1 VIVAYNIISFARSKM
16 GCEGMRG
23 LKVGHYSDHERGTGL
38 SVFLFEES
46 ATGCYWICGSAP
58 ATHELAAID
67 PDGSVP
73 RCHGLVLTGGSA
85 YGLHAAAGVMRYLA
99 EKSIGHPVP
108 SGVVPIVP
116 AAAIY
121 DLAHASDHF
130 PTPENAYAAC
140 LEAAESNIER
150 GRIGAGT
157 GATVGKLVPFAKCM
171 TGGIGR
177 AVLRQQDG
185 LEVVAYVVVNSV
197 GDVYE
202 HGKVIAGARDVH
214 GNFTNCEDF
223 LLSGHAENELF
234 SSPNTTLAAVFTN
247 AALEKDE
254 ARRIAKMGA
263 AGMARAISPAFTR
276 FDGDIVFCMS
286 VGNLPA
292 SELTVGAMAAEAVRR
307 AIIDA
312 VKDATTT

>member
-1 VIVAYNIISFARSKM
+1 
-16 GCEGMRG
+16 MRG
-23 LKVGHYSDHERGTGL
+23 LKIGHYSDQERATGL

-46 ATGCYWICGSAP
+46 AVGGYWVCGSAP
-58 ATHELAAID
+58 ATHELAALD

-85 YGLHAAAGVMRYLA
+85 YGLHAAAGAMRYLA
-99 EKSIGHPVP
+99 EINVGHPVP

-121 DLAHASDHF
+121 DLAHTADHF
-130 PTPENAYAAC
+130 PTADNAYEACVAAS
-140 LEAAESNIER
+140 ENNVDH

-157 GATVGKLVPFAKCM
+157 GATVGKLVPFAKHM
-171 TGGIGR
+171 AGGIGR
-177 AVLRQQDG
+177 AVLRQKDG
-185 LEVVAYVVVNSV
+185 LEVIAYVVVNSV

-202 HGKVIAGARDVH
+202 HGKVIAGARDAR
-214 GNFTNCEDF
+214 GQFANTEEF
-223 LLSGHAENELF
+223 LLSGQAENELF

-247 AALEKDE
+247 AALAKDE

-263 AGMARAISPAFTR
+263 AGMARAISPVFTR

-286 VGNLPA
+286 VGNIAA

-312 VKDATTT
+312 VK